1 MATHD
6 QPIRLTHEQ
15 MRLLQEWSAQAGQ
28 SEQEWLAAALAG
40 FEPRAESETFEAPVT
55 FLDRLQQ
62 SGVLGALSGG
72 PADLSTNGD
81 HMRGFGK

>member
-15 MRLLQEWSAQAGQ
+15 LRMLQEWSAQAGQ

-40 FEPRAESETFEAPVT
+40 FQSQTKSESPEAPIT
-55 FLDRLQQ
+55 FLDRLRQ
-62 SGVLGALSGG
+62 SGVLGSLSGG
-72 PADLSTNGD
+72 PPDLSTNPEY
-81 HMRGFGK
+81 MEGFGK